1 MHRAD
6 TGFERVDRELEQRV
20 TNFLAQHFP
29 RLRTVE
35 VKAQQGVVTIFG
47 RVNSFY
53 ERQLCINCCQRVAG
67 VTGLSDKVEVAQPIK
82 SSMPQMVSRPR
93 IALAS

>member
-1 MHRAD
+1 MHQGESGQNRS
-6 TGFERVDRELEQRV
+6 DRELERRV
-20 TNFLAQHFP
+20 SNFLAQHFP

-35 VKAQQGVVTIFG
+35 VEASQGVVTING
-47 RVNSFY
+47 RVGSFY

-67 VTGLSDKVEVAQPIK
+67 VASLVDKVEVAQPAAPRAK
-82 SSMPQMVSRPR
+82 QSAFRPR

>member
-1 MHRAD
+1 MHKGEKAFDRL
-6 TGFERVDRELEQRV
+6 DRELERRV
-20 TNFLAQHFP
+20 TNFLTQHFP

-35 VKAQQGVVTIFG
+35 VVARQGVVTIFG

-53 ERQLCINCCQRVAG
+53 ERQLCISCCQRVAG
-67 VTGLSDKVEVAQPIK
+67 VTALNDKVEVAQPSGTATK
-82 SSMPQMVSRPR
+82 PAVRQPK

>member
-1 MHRAD
+1 MHQGETAFDRQD
-6 TGFERVDRELEQRV
+6 RDVERRV

-35 VKAQQGVVTIFG
+35 VVSRQGVVTIFG
-47 RVNSFY
+47 SVNSFY

-67 VTGLSDKVEVAQPIK
+67 VTGMNDRVEVAQSH
-82 SSMPQMVSRPR
+82 SSTVQSSVRRPR

>member
-1 MHRAD
+1 MHKGEMAFD
-6 TGFERVDRELEQRV
+6 RVDRELERRV
-20 TNFLAQHFP
+20 TNFLTQHFP

-35 VKAQQGVVTIFG
+35 VVARQGVVTIFG
-47 RVNSFY
+47 RVNTFY

-67 VTGLSDKVEVAQPIK
+67 VTGLNDKVEVTQPSGAATK
-82 SSMPQMVSRPR
+82 PVARRSR

>member
-1 MHRAD
+1 MRMGDAGWD
-6 TGFERVDRELEQRV
+6 RIDRELQRRV
-20 TNFLAQHFP
+20 SVFLSQQVP

-35 VKAQQGVVTIFG
+35 VEVCQGVVTIVG

-53 ERQLCINCCQRVAG
+53 ERQLCISCCQRVAG
-67 VTGLSDKVEVAQPIK
+67 VINLNDKVEVAQPSTSAPH
-82 SSMPQMVSRPR
+82 SSTCRPR

>member
-1 MHRAD
+1 MHRGESGWD
-6 TGFERVDRELEQRV
+6 RLDRELERRV
-20 TNFLAQHFP
+20 ANFLVQHFP

-35 VKAQQGVVTIFG
+35 VKASQGVVTING
-47 RVNSFY
+47 QVNSFY

-67 VTGLSDKVEVAQPIK
+67 VTNLVDKVEVAQPATASPPK
-82 SSMPQMVSRPR
+82 ASFRPR